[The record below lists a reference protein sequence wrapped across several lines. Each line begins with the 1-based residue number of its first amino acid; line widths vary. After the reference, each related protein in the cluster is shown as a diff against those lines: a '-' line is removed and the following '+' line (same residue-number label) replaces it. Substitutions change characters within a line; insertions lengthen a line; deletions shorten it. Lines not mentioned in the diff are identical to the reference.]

1 VLDIGGAEC
10 GAPPRAAGVA
20 EVLRRIGPLDPASVW
35 LATTDADTV
44 VPACWLTRQLR
55 YAEGGW
61 DAVVGTITVTDW
73 RQYPGEVPTRF
84 QQLYANGRPDPPAR
98 ARGQPGLQR
107 GRLPGGGRLRPGPDR
122 RGPRAGQRAF
132 AAAGR
137 RVLRTTTVSVVTSAP
152 AAVPSAPHG
161 FSHLLTTLSG
171 PAEAQVQAAE
181 A

>member
-1 VLDIGGAEC
+1 
-10 GAPPRAAGVA
+10 
-20 EVLRRIGPLDPASVW
+20 VLRRTGPLDPASVW
-35 LATTDADTV
+35 LATTDADTL

-84 QQLYANGRPDPPAR
+84 QQLYATAGPTHPHVHGANLGFSAAAYLAAGGFGPAR
-98 ARGQPGLQR
+98 TAEDHALVSA
-107 GRLPGGGRLRPGPDR
+107 L
-122 RGPRAGQRAF
+122 

-137 RVLRTTTVSVVTSAP
+137 RVLRTTTVSVVTSARRR
-152 AAVPSAPHG
+152 ARAPHG

-171 PAEAQVQAAE
+171 PAEPQVQAAE